1 MSGFATGHP
10 VIGLFPIGPHTSRQ
24 NRVLQFSPSIESV
37 YYSSSAH
44 LLTFEHAESS
54 LSVKA
59 FESPMSTSAK
69 RVVETRRCAYCG
81 KQIAVHLTQCPYCRE
96 AVPQVQLSR
105 RMGPNGRVQ
114 MRRGLLYMLL
124 AAIIYFFA
132 AGYAAPL
139 WLPVQVL
146 PVVTNILVPL
156 LFFGGLGLS
165 IYGLILRAKS

>member
-1 MSGFATGHP
+1 MSA
-10 VIGLFPIGPHTSRQ
+10 
-24 NRVLQFSPSIESV
+24 SV
-37 YYSSSAH
+37 
-44 LLTFEHAESS
+44 
-54 LSVKA
+54 
-59 FESPMSTSAK
+59 K

-124 AAIIYFFA
+124 AAVIYYFA

-139 WLPVQVL
+139 WLPVQIL
-146 PVVTNILVPL
+146 PMVVKYLLPL
-156 LFFGGLGLS
+156 LFLAGLGLTL
-165 IYGLILRAKS
+165 YGFFLRIKS